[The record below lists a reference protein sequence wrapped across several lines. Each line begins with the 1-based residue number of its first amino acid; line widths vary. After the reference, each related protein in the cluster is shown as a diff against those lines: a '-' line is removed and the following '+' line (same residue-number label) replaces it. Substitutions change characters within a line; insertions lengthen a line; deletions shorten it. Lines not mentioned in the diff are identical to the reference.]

1 MVQCVTKVRRKI
13 NKIIG
18 NLQLA
23 CKRALLIS
31 DPVSTIKNKKNKKKT
46 KPSGNQSLINRLL
59 ECVYGSQNVMALNE
73 N

>member
-18 NLQLA
+18 NLQLD
-23 CKRALLIS
+23 CKPALLTS
-31 DPVSTIKNKKNKKKT
+31 DPVSTIKNKKTKKT

-59 ECVYGSQNVMALNE
+59 ECVYGNQNIMALNE